1 MTNFDKYT
9 DYIDAL
15 DDEEAISAL
24 SAPLLQREVIVDSK
38 TGLPRQA
45 GSTLPEGEFIR
56 RLKIRAE
63 GDLYVFSKAIVGRDY
78 LTKDLH
84 VPVCNFLQQVPPFRK
99 MLLLPRR
106 HAKTS
111 IVAHCLPAHIVIQ
124 PAHRNIYF
132 PKLKFAGTENRILLC
147 GETEGMASK
156 NLRVVQSIFEGNEIF
171 RALWPHC
178 CWEKS
183 RRQSKKW
190 NNLEM
195 IVPRGTEWP
204 DPTVRAIG
212 VGGAIT
218 GARPTVLIKD
228 DLVSIEAANSEVVMQ
243 TAIDWHIASR
253 ALMEEYEKNTG
264 MEALEFV
271 IGTRWAV
278 WDLYQY
284 ILDNDPTVETVIRAI
299 IENELPIWPEH
310 FDFDRI
316 DQLKKEFG
324 SLFWLLYMN
333 SAANPELTDFDVDKI
348 RSYELKGDQLIF
360 DSNEDDVLLEKKW
373 EKQPLEQGVKLERG
387 TEWNKH
393 TWDALIGKGRGDYF
407 RVKYG

>member
-1 MTNFDKYT
+1 
-9 DYIDAL
+9 
-15 DDEEAISAL
+15 
-24 SAPLLQREVIVDSK
+24 
-38 TGLPRQA
+38 
-45 GSTLPEGEFIR
+45 
-56 RLKIRAE
+56 
-63 GDLYVFSKAIVGRDY
+63 
-78 LTKDLH
+78 
-84 VPVCNFLQQVPPFRK
+84 
-99 MLLLPRR
+99 
-106 HAKTS
+106 
-111 IVAHCLPAHIVIQ
+111 
-124 PAHRNIYF
+124 
-132 PKLKFAGTENRILLC
+132 
-147 GETEGMASK
+147 
-156 NLRVVQSIFEGNEIF
+156 
-171 RALWPHC
+171 
-178 CWEKS
+178 
-183 RRQSKKW
+183 
-190 NNLEM
+190 
-195 IVPRGTEWP
+195 
-204 DPTVRAIG
+204 
-212 VGGAIT
+212 
-218 GARPTVLIKD
+218 
-228 DLVSIEAANSEVVMQ
+228 
-243 TAIDWHIASR
+243 
-253 ALMEEYEKNTG
+253 MEEYEKNTG